1 MNILLPL
8 LLAFFSLLVGR
19 APAAG
24 APSSAE
30 APRPLFNGKD
40 LSGWKKSGF
49 ATQGEAEVEASFKGG
64 PPALILDATDSLNG
78 VTYTNPVPRDNFE
91 ISLEAMKL
99 NGSDFFC
106 GLTFPVGEAHCTF
119 VCGGWGGAVVGISS
133 VDGSDASENETTKFL
148 RFDKEKWYRIRVR
161 VTPAK
166 IEAWI
171 DDEKLADLAREGR
184 KISMRPGEIEE
195 AVPLSLTTYQTRSA
209 FRKIELKTIGP
220 AGK

>member
-1 MNILLPL
+1 MKSL
-8 LLAFFSLLVGR
+8 LLLGVALLGFHAGFVLGADGK

-24 APSSAE
+24 A
-30 APRPLFNGKD
+30 RPLFNGKD

-49 ATQGEAEVEASFKGG
+49 ATQGEAEVEAPFKGG

-78 VTYTNPVPRDNFE
+78 VTYTNPVPRDDFE

-106 GLTFPVGEAHCTF
+106 GLTFPVGEAHCTL

-171 DDEKLADLAREGR
+171 DDEKLADLERAGR

-209 FRKIELKTIGP
+209 FRNIELKSTGV